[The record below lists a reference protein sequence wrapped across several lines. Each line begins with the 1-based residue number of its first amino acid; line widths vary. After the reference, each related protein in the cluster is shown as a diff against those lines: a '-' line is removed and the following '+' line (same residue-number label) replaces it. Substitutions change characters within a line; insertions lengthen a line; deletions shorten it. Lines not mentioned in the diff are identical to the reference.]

1 MILAHIYI
9 GALVFG
15 RITGLVIAMPGLS
28 MRTMPTMAR
37 IIMVICITLILVP
50 TMPMQPGYQPG
61 FLELTINSATEFLL
75 GFMMGWLINLVFA
88 GLSMGTELIS
98 TQIGQAAAKQFN
110 PSMSTSQGPLGTLSV
125 LLAMVVFLDANMHL
139 KMLWLL
145 ADSFKQIPPGQIVN
159 LTSGMAVWVDYSS
172 ILVDIS
178 IRISGPI
185 IAFVFI
191 NNFFLAM
198 LSRLAPNMN
207 VFFSV
212 GFLVSLI
219 GGMILFT
226 ILLPSLFTIVIEYCN
241 KSLQEIPLLIEAVR
255 GD

>member
-1 MILAHIYI
+1 MFLAHIFTATLI
-9 GALVFG
+9 LG
-15 RITGLVIAMPGLS
+15 RISGLIIAMPGLS
-28 MRTMPTMAR
+28 MRIMPTMVR
-37 IIMVICITLILVP
+37 IIMIVSLTMILVP
-50 TMPMQPGYQPG
+50 TIPMKPYQP
-61 FLELTINSATEFLL
+61 ELIQLTVHSIFEFLL
-75 GFMMGWLINLVFA
+75 GFMMGWLVNLIFA

-110 PSMSTSQGPLGTLSV
+110 PSMATSQGPIGTLSV
-125 LLAMVVFLDANMHL
+125 LLAIAIFLGADVHL
-139 KMLWLL
+139 KMIWLL
-145 ADSFKQIPPGQIVN
+145 ADSFKTIPPGQIAD
-159 LTSGMAVWVDYSS
+159 LTAGMAVWVDFSS
-172 ILVDIS
+172 VLIDIS

-185 IAFVFI
+185 IAFVFL

-226 ILLPSLFTIVIEYCN
+226 LLMPSLFTIVIEYCD
-241 KSLQEIPLLIEAVR
+241 LAMQRVPVLLEAVR
-255 GD
+255 EK

>member
-1 MILAHIYI
+1 MVVTHLYI
-9 GALVFG
+9 GALVLG
-15 RITGLVIAMPGLS
+15 RITGLIIAMPGLS
-28 MRTMPTMAR
+28 MRNMPEMVR
-37 IIMVICITLILVP
+37 VIMIVCITIILVP
-50 TMPMQPGYQPG
+50 TIPEVAYQPG
-61 FLELTINSATEFLL
+61 LILVTVHSIQEFLL
-75 GFMMGWLINLVFA
+75 GFMMGWLVNLIFS

-110 PSMSTSQGPLGTLSV
+110 PSMSTSQGPIGTLAV
-125 LLAMVVFLDANMHL
+125 LLSISVFLGANIHL

-145 ADSFKQIPPGQIVN
+145 AESFHQLPPGQIN
-159 LTSGMAVWVDYSS
+159 HLISGMTVWVDFSS
-172 ILVDIS
+172 VLIDIS

-185 IAFVFI
+185 IAFVFL

-212 GFLVSLI
+212 GFLISLM

-226 ILLPSLFTIVIEYCN
+226 LLMPALFTVLLDYC
-241 KSLQEIPLLIEAVR
+241 SLALQKITVLIKAVR
-255 GD
+255 GG

>member
-1 MILAHIYI
+1 MVITQIYV
-9 GALVFG
+9 GALVLG
-15 RITGLVIAMPGLS
+15 RISGLIIAMPGLS
-28 MRTMPTMAR
+28 MRTMPNMVR
-37 IIMVICITLILVP
+37 IIFIVAITVILVP
-50 TMPMQPGYQPG
+50 SMPAQSYEPG
-61 FLELTINSATEFLL
+61 LILLTVHSIQEFLL
-75 GFMMGWLINLVFA
+75 GFMMGWLVNLIFA

-125 LLAMVVFLDANMHL
+125 LLAITIFLGADIHL
-139 KMLWLL
+139 KMIWLL
-145 ADSFKQIPPGQIVN
+145 ADSFKSIPPGEIMN
-159 LTSGMAVWVDYSS
+159 LTAGMGVWIDFSS
-172 ILVDIS
+172 VLVDIS

-185 IAFVFI
+185 IAFVFL

-226 ILLPSLFTIVIEYCN
+226 LLMPALLTVILEYCE
-241 KSLQEIPLLIEAVR
+241 LALLRVVILVEAVR